1 MHKVS
6 IQQCVRSMR
15 SLVTATRFCV
25 WPFVCTLMFLSASV
39 SDAQVRRDGFG
50 RPVPG
55 IGQNPGMPVGEIG
68 SKWERDPQG
77 DHSRNFGQHHGHAG
91 YNSGIIGMGA
101 VTNFGWNA
109 GLPYGHNY
117 YPGGQPWIAPPVY
130 IRNSDG
136 AVFGSPGSFVPYGVG
151 PEYGWPVYDPWFFA
165 ANNGGFY
172 PGYGVDPGYG
182 GYGMSYGLMP
192 VPGIVP
198 SFLNLNIGIQ
208 GYGSPRLRSSS
219 AAWAIVPR
227 SSEAMQPGLLPPR
240 MKVTPLPPGA
250 ELVPDSPPE
259 PQQEDTVPIPG
270 DASGPPILNEFR
282 PVVPMQKR
290 VALQDKLQSIR
301 FQANGDEAFRSRDFA
316 AAQVYY
322 ESAIEAAPARRTPY
336 LRMAFVCLSRSKF
349 ELAVAYLKTGLTL
362 ESDSTRSWITAQEL
376 LGDGNQDQIRNDS
389 RRLWQWVAKNPL
401 STDRLLLTG
410 AFQKWRGMHRTAD
423 DILSTVAAHDPE
435 SGLPGALDQLI
446 AEDHEKKQALSL
458 RRTQPVVRNQ
468 NSPAAASD
476 EQRPVQPEFKSSNSP
491 VSGNAEQDVPAP
503 SDPSLPADE
512 PAALVIPSIDE

>member
-6 IQQCVRSMR
+6 FQQCVRSMVSMLPACGR
-15 SLVTATRFCV
+15 CLLPV
-25 WPFVCTLMFLSASV
+25 VCTLIFLSGSAA
-39 SDAQVRRDGFG
+39 DAQVRRDGFG
-50 RPVPG
+50 RPVPD
-55 IGQNPGMPVGEIG
+55 IGRNPGLPVGEIG

-77 DHSRNFGQHHGHAG
+77 DHSRNFGQHHGHAA
-91 YNSGIIGMGA
+91 YNTGVIGMGA
-101 VTNFGWNA
+101 VTNFGWNS
-109 GLPYGHNY
+109 GLPYGQNY

-165 ANNGGFY
+165 GNNGGFN

-182 GYGMSYGLMP
+182 GYGMNYGLMP

-208 GYGSPRLRSSS
+208 GYATPRLRSSS

-227 SSEAMQPGLLPPR
+227 SSEAMQPGLLPPG

-250 ELVPDSPPE
+250 EQVPDAKPE
-259 PQQEDTVPIPG
+259 QQHEEFFPIPE

-322 ESAIEAAPARRTPY
+322 ESAIDAAPARRTPY
-336 LRMAFVCLSRSKF
+336 LRMAFVCLSRSNF
-349 ELAVAYLKTGLTL
+349 EQAVAYLKTGLTL
-362 ESDSTRSWITAQEL
+362 ESDSTRSWMTAQEL
-376 LGDGNQDQIRNDS
+376 LGDGNQDQIRTDS

-423 DILSTVAAHDPE
+423 DILSTVTEHDPK
-435 SGLPGALDQLI
+435 SGLPAALEQLI
-446 AEDHEKKQALSL
+446 AEDHEKKQALNF

-468 NSPAAASD
+468 NSPAVSPD
-476 EQRPVQPEFKSSNSP
+476 ELRFVQPKLQSPDSS
-491 VSGNAEQDVPAP
+491 VSVNAEQDVPAP

-512 PAALVIPSIDE
+512 PAALVIPAIDE